1 MTYEIYI
8 NDSFCCCLYTI
19 VDIVN
24 YVNNNN
30 LTILNESE
38 FTDYDLIKIY
48 CEEV

>member
-8 NDSFCCCLYTI
+8 NDNYCRDLYSITDV
-19 VDIVN
+19 VD